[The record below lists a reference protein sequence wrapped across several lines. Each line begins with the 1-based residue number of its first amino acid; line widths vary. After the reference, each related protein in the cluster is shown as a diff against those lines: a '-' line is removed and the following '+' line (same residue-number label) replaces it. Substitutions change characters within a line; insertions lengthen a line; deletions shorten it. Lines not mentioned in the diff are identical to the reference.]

1 MNLTDEEM
9 DEYTEMVKDMQDV
22 YIDWEG
28 GEEEEEWGDEAP
40 HNNIPGMGVPE
51 KFLLD
56 DKTLQLPGTE
66 QGQASVG
73 HVAECLRV
81 FLSGELGD
89 DLFLKIYKRMEQLA
103 DDEDEDIVVSEI
115 YELMG
120 VDKIRYLALIHQLI
134 ICEDTL
140 NQQNIS
146 P

>member
-1 MNLTDEEM
+1 L
-9 DEYTEMVKDMQDV
+9 Q
-22 YIDWEG
+22 
-28 GEEEEEWGDEAP
+28 
-40 HNNIPGMGVPE
+40 
-51 KFLLD
+51 